1 MFSGHIKQW
10 YTNSLVS
17 EITELTCL
25 DALVSPRNFR
35 YENDYVLFCDIQL
48 LRSRIACPFY
58 IPGLHSG
65 IVAVSMEGWGVGG
78 DNSKKAYF
86 GEQTK
91 SF

>member
-1 MFSGHIKQW
+1 M
-10 YTNSLVS
+10 NSLVS

-35 YENDYVLFCDIQL
+35 YESDYVLFCDVQL

-65 IVAVSMEGWGVGG
+65 IVAVIMGG

-86 GEQTK
+86 GVSLGVKT
-91 SF
+91 